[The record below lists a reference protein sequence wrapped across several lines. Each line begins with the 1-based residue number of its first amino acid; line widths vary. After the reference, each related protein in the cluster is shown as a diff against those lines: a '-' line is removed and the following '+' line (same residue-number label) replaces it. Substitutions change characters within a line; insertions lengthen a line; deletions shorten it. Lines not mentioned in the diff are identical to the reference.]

1 MRFKLSFHSNV
12 EMHIL
17 EKKFKTLSLIFLFG
31 KCMKIMIIIKIDFCE
46 TFEYNIVN
54 IMIVTFVSQQNKWH
68 GIMAK
73 AIDFHHRDKGQ
84 KIIANSKWSF

>member
-17 EKKFKTLSLIFLFG
+17 EKKIKTLSLIFLFG

-54 IMIVTFVSQQNKWH
+54 IMIVTFVSQQNK
-68 GIMAK
+68 
-73 AIDFHHRDKGQ
+73 
-84 KIIANSKWSF
+84 